1 MRRSCLRAVVP
12 ALVAILCAAADAVA
26 QDPDSPPPP
35 PADAPP
41 PTVPD
46 KRDDGAPL
54 QRPQLEIDPMG
65 NAARDTMARDTTPR
79 DTVPNIEP
87 DAVAQELLKLE
98 GYTSTQYRGNAARFE
113 ADEGLLRLHGSAVV
127 AREGERIAADTI
139 VYDERRK
146 SVVATGSP
154 RLSSPQSEDLK
165 GRVMYY
171 DLETRRASV
180 RGGTTRL
187 TEGASWIVH
196 GDVTAEGRDRFYASH
211 ARFTTCDLE
220 VPHYHFESDQIV
232 MIRGK
237 TLVARPA
244 RLYFGN
250 VPVMWLP
257 FVFQSLEEGRRS
269 GLLMPEFGIQD
280 IVQTSS
286 GQRRRIDKLGFYWA
300 VNEYVGAELSGF
312 WLSGIH
318 TGIRTAMDYRIRRRF
333 LNGSFN
339 ASRLWKENGGTE
351 FSVMTSNRW
360 QPDERTDV
368 TLVGQYTT
376 SADYIKRVSTDP
388 REVTGRIS
396 SQFDLNRRFDW
407 GSSQLHAER
416 TQDIANGTV
425 EWELPRFSVTPK
437 TITLFSAPPDGGAWY
452 NNASLSVSARGGYR
466 LRQAGEADPLLRIR
480 DRGTTSGNAQQTLTI
495 GNLGLAFQQ
504 SVTDVRTGGL
514 PYLIVPDSTG
524 LPENATI
531 LRGFDPQRSGE
542 AGWNGGLNYQVNL
555 IGDTRVSP
563 GIGISQAFRRDTL
576 AAEFGYV
583 AGPVLPNLNVSAGT
597 SLYGF
602 FPGVGP
608 YERIRHQISPEIRYR
623 FTPGAEYDEVQER
636 VFGARSG
643 RTDSGVEVQINQ
655 TFAARPRAPRRE
667 QADTTAAA
675 APAPGAQQPITL
687 LGINTTAVRYDFS
700 TATETPAGFRTEQIS
715 NTFTSDLFR
724 DLQLSVEHDLFID
737 PEVAPSG
744 DTVQGRRFA
753 PHLQGVSAG
762 IRFGQNSSFIRWL
775 GLGRGGEPSTGPSRE
790 PEPGLLEGDPG
801 GLGSGVGG
809 GLLGRGN
816 RGVPATGGSVAG
828 PWTVGLD
835 YMLRRPREGAGDG
848 PSLASQGSQSLN
860 GRMAF
865 ALTPNWGV
873 SWNTSYSLTDGE
885 FGSHA
890 LTFQRDLHR
899 WRANFTYT
907 QTPTGTA
914 QFGFYVQLIDN
925 PDLKLDYRENNI
937 GPERL
942 RGRNP

>member
-1 MRRSCLRAVVP
+1 MIPRICLRTLLP
-12 ALVAILCAAADAVA
+12 ALVAILCAGADAVA
-26 QDPDSPPPP
+26 QDPAPPPPP
-35 PADAPP
+35 PADAPRP
-41 PTVPD
+41 DVRD
-46 KRDDGAPL
+46 KRVDPAPL
-54 QRPQLEIDPMG
+54 QLPGLEGAPVR
-65 NAARDTMARDTTPR
+65 NAARDTTPR

-113 ADEGLLRLHGSAVV
+113 ADEGVLRLHGSAVV
-127 AREGERIAADTI
+127 SREGERIAADTI

-154 RLSSPQSEDLK
+154 KLSSPQSEDLK

-257 FVFQSLEEGRRS
+257 FVFQSLETGRRS

-280 IVQTSS
+280 VVQTSS

-300 VNEYVGAELSGF
+300 VNEYMGAELSGF

-318 TGIRTAMDYRIRRRF
+318 TGLRAAMDYRIRRQF
-333 LNGSFN
+333 LDGSFN

-351 FSVMTSNRW
+351 FSVMTANRW
-360 QPDERTDV
+360 KPDERTDV
-368 TLVGQYTT
+368 SLVGQYTT

-396 SQFDLNRRFDW
+396 SQFDVNRRFDW
-407 GSSQLHAER
+407 GSTQLHAER

-425 EWELPRFSVTPK
+425 EWELPRFSLTPK
-437 TITLFSAPPDGGAWY
+437 TITLFSAPADGGAWY
-452 NNASLSVSARGGYR
+452 NNASLSVSAGGGYR

-480 DRGTTSGNAQQTLTI
+480 DRGTMAGNARQTLTL
-495 GNLGLAFQQ
+495 GNLGLSFAQ
-504 SVTDVRTGGL
+504 SVTDIRTGAL

-524 LPENATI
+524 SPENATI

-542 AGWNGGLNYQVNL
+542 AGWNGSLSYQVNL

-563 GIGISQAFRRDTL
+563 GIGISQSFRRDTL
-576 AAEFGYV
+576 AGEFGYV

-608 YERIRHQISPEIRYR
+608 YERIRHQISPQVSYR

-636 VFGARSG
+636 VFGVRSG
-643 RTDSGVEVQINQ
+643 RTDSGIQVTVNQ
-655 TFAARPRAPRRE
+655 TFAARPRAPQRE
-667 QADTTAAA
+667 QDDTTGAA
-675 APAPGAQQPITL
+675 APAAAAGAQQPITL
-687 LGINTTAVRYDFS
+687 LGINTTAVQYDFS
-700 TATETPAGFRTEQIS
+700 SATDRPAGFRTEQIS

-724 DLQLSVEHDLFID
+724 DIQLSVEHDLFTS
-737 PEVAPSG
+737 PEISPAG
-744 DTVQGRRFA
+744 DTIGGRRFS

-762 IRFGQNSSFIRWL
+762 IRFGQSSSFFRWL
-775 GLGRGGEPSTGPSRE
+775 GLGGGGKPSEGPSRDA
-790 PEPGLLEGDPG
+790 EPGLLDGDPG
-801 GLGSGVGG
+801 GIGSGVGG
-809 GLLGRGN
+809 GLLGRGS
-816 RGVPATGGSVAG
+816 RGGAATGGSVAG

-835 YMLRRPREGAGDG
+835 YMLRRPREERPGDG
-848 PSLASQGSQSLN
+848 PSLASQETQSLN
-860 GRMAF
+860 GRMSF

-942 RGRNP
+942 RGRNR